1 MTFAQLKTAVVT
13 LADDPALSDTQ
24 AGIWI
29 NANYQT
35 LMRERD
41 WPFLVGSSSYT
52 VASGTAE
59 TLLSA
64 FTTPV
69 SDFAKPLRAW
79 ISSSST
85 SDKQP
90 LTPINYED
98 RNQPGL
104 TNCYYITPDN
114 LSFGLVPTPTNS
126 TNVVTLDYLKSVN
139 DLDGSMYDSPV
150 FLSDFHWILVW
161 KALMNYQFQQREA
174 SDEFRQQYSDIL
186 DKMVRFYFSPEAGST
201 VRLSRGTGRIVRTGT
216 ANPLSLS

>member
-1 MTFAQLKTAVVT
+1 MTFAQLKTAIIT
-13 LADDPALSDTQ
+13 LADDPALSDAQ
-24 AGIWI
+24 AGIWL

-41 WPFLVGSSSYT
+41 WPFLVSSSSYT
-52 VASGTAE
+52 VTSGTAE
-59 TLLSA
+59 TLFTA
-64 FTTPV
+64 FSTSV

-85 SDKQP
+85 SEKQP

-126 TNVVTLDYLKSVN
+126 TNVITLDYIKNVS
-139 DLDGSMYDSPV
+139 DLNGTTYNEPV
-150 FLSDFHWILVW
+150 FLSAFHWILVW

-174 SDEFRQQYSDIL
+174 SDEFRQQYQDIL
-186 DKMVRFYFSPEAGST
+186 EKMVRHYFTTEAGST

-216 ANPLSLS
+216 ANPLRLN